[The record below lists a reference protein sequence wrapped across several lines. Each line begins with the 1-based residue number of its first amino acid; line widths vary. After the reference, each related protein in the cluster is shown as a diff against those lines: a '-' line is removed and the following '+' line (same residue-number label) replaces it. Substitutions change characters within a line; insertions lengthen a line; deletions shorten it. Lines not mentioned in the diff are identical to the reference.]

1 LHLGELMLGL
11 SLTVF
16 QAMEVCVELKIKLTG
31 GWTTSIFPAVERW
44 LNEDG
49 DRWKALKHLDPK
61 GSMGRYR
68 SVVDY
73 LYASVIPTKR
83 AEIFRFYVSGKTSDM
98 AGSILTMNERNVMEA
113 QMLIALEIAYQ
124 LWCEKRRS
132 SWRQVRATVAEL
144 AA

>member
-1 LHLGELMLGL
+1 MGLGL

-16 QAMEVCVELKIKLTG
+16 QAMEVHIELKIELTG

-44 LNEDG
+44 LSADS
-49 DRWKALKHLDPK
+49 DRWKALKYLDPK

-73 LYASVIPTKR
+73 LYAAVFPTR
-83 AEIFRFYVSGKTSDM
+83 RVEIFRYYVSDKTEHL
-98 AGSILTMNERNVMEA
+98 AGTLITLNERNVMEA

-132 SWRQVRATVAEL
+132 SWRQVRAAVAEL